1 MTEKGAHDDA
11 HGTGA
16 SDSVCREREKRDVD
30 EKEKE
35 REARARRRVHEA
47 VVDRRDITA
56 RASAVVAP
64 PRDYAARSIMSR

>member
-1 MTEKGAHDDA
+1 MMLTAQVPQIPCA
-11 HGTGA
+11 
-16 SDSVCREREKRDVD
+16 EREKRDAD
-30 EKEKE
+30 GKEKK

-64 PRDYAARSIMSR
+64 PRDYAARSTMSR